1 MMFPLPKRHRLM
13 RLLAGPFILL
23 AVGIGF
29 HSGGLPLTVVV
40 LFVAALPGMYSA
52 EIPYS
57 QGPGLHWLRAGL
69 PLLSTFAIAL
79 ILWNQYSN
87 LPTWLVIVG
96 AIYALLGLPA
106 AAFDLAL
113 AMNPQRRQ
121 RLLGR
126 RLQRGEPSSG
136 T

>member
-1 MMFPLPKRHRLM
+1 MMFPLSKRNRVM

-29 HSGGLPLTVVV
+29 FSGAMPLTVAV
-40 LFVAALPGMYSA
+40 LFVVALPGMYSV

-57 QGPGLHWLRAGL
+57 RGPGLHWLRAGL

-79 ILWNQYSN
+79 ILWSRYSS

-106 AAFDLAL
+106 AAFGLAL
-113 AMNPQRRQ
+113 AMNPQLRQ
-121 RLLGR
+121 RLFER
-126 RLQRGEPSSG
+126 RLRRGWPTSG

>member
-1 MMFPLPKRHRLM
+1 MMFSLPKRHRVL

-23 AVGIGF
+23 AVGVGYF
-29 HSGGLPLTVVV
+29 QGMPVPVVL
-40 LFVAALPGMYSA
+40 LFVAALPGMYSV

-57 QGPGLHWLRAGL
+57 RGAGLHWLRAGL
-69 PLLSTFAIAL
+69 LLVSTIAIAL
-79 ILWNQYSN
+79 ILWSRYSSI
-87 LPTWLVIVG
+87 PTWLVIVG

-113 AMNPQRRQ
+113 AMNPQLRQ
-121 RLLGR
+121 RLFER
-126 RLQRGEPSSG
+126 RLKRGWPTSG

>member
-1 MMFPLPKRHRLM
+1 MFPLPKRLRVL

-23 AVGIGF
+23 AVGVGYF
-29 HSGGLPLTVVV
+29 SAGLPLTVVL
-40 LFVAALPGMYSA
+40 LFVAALPGMYSV
-52 EIPYS
+52 EVPYS
-57 QGPGLHWLRAGL
+57 RGAGLHWLRAGL
-69 PLLSTFAIAL
+69 PLVSTAAITV
-79 ILWNQYSN
+79 ILWSRYSS

-113 AMNPQRRQ
+113 AINPQLRQ
-121 RLLGR
+121 RLFER
-126 RLQRGEPSSG
+126 RLQRGWPTSG

>member
-1 MMFPLPKRHRLM
+1 
-13 RLLAGPFILL
+13 
-23 AVGIGF
+23 
-29 HSGGLPLTVVV
+29 
-40 LFVAALPGMYSA
+40 MYSV

-57 QGPGLHWLRAGL
+57 RGPGLHLLRAGL

-113 AMNPQRRQ
+113 AMNPQLRQ
-121 RLLGR
+121 RLFER
-126 RLQRGEPSSG
+126 RLQRG
-136 T
+136 

>member
-1 MMFPLPKRHRLM
+1 MMFSLAKRHRVL

-23 AVGIGF
+23 AVGVGYF
-29 HSGGLPLTVVV
+29 SGGMPLPVVL
-40 LFVAALPGMYSA
+40 LFVATLPGMYSV
-52 EIPYS
+52 EISYS
-57 QGPGLHWLRAGL
+57 RGAGLHWLRAGL
-69 PLLSTFAIAL
+69 PLVSTIAITL
-79 ILWNQYSN
+79 ILWSRYSS

-113 AMNPQRRQ
+113 AMNPQLRQ
-121 RLLGR
+121 RLFER
-126 RLQRGEPSSG
+126 RLKRGWPTSG